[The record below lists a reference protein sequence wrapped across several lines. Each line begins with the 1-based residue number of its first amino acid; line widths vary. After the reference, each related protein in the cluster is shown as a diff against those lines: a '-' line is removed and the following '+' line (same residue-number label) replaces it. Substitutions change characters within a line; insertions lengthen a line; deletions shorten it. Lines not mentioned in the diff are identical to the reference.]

1 MAQITRRDPLFIPAL
16 GPVYDGLKDI
26 AYPLLRVV
34 MGFVFV
40 PHGMQKLFGM
50 FGAPPMERY
59 LQAFGGAGP
68 WAANSGWVTYIG
80 LLEFVGGIFLMVGFL
95 TRVVAVQFVVFM
107 VIAAFVVHW
116 PNGFFWPA
124 RGFELPLTWAFICL
138 AIVIHGGG
146 KWSVDRA
153 LGREI

>member
-1 MAQITRRDPLFIPAL
+1 MAQISRKDPLIIPAL
-16 GPVYDGLKDI
+16 GPLYDGLKEF

-34 MGFVFV
+34 MGFVFI
-40 PHGMQKLFGM
+40 PHGMQKILGM
-50 FGAPPMERY
+50 YGAPKMEQY
-59 LQAFGGAGP
+59 VQAFSGVGA

-80 LLEFVGGIFLMVGFL
+80 LLELVGGVFMAIGFL
-95 TRVVAVQFVVFM
+95 TRFVAIQFTVFM

-116 PNGFFWPA
+116 KFGFFWPN

-138 AIVIHGGG
+138 AIAIHGGG

-153 LGREI
+153 IGREI